1 MEAFG
6 ELTTAPFQLDLRLK
20 SEKGD
25 TSTYILNGE
34 WALIGIGGIPI
45 GTAGTLRYRG
55 HSWVLM
61 ALIGAAHS

>member
-6 ELTTAPFQLDLRLK
+6 ELTAAPFQLDLRLK

-34 WALIGIGGIPI
+34 WALIGIGGIP
-45 GTAGTLRYRG
+45 RYSG
-55 HSWVLM
+55 HS
-61 ALIGAAHS
+61 

>member
-1 MEAFG
+1 VEAFG
-6 ELTTAPFQLDLRLK
+6 ELTAAPFQLDLRLK

-45 GTAGTLRYRG
+45 GTTGTIRCMG
-55 HSWVLM
+55 HSWVSM